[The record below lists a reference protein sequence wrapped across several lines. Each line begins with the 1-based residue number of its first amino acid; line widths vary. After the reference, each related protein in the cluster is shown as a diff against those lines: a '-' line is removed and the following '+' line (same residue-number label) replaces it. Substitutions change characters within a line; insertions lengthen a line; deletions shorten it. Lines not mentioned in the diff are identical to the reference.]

1 MQTDPTSS
9 ILLLDKLKAKDS
21 SILNMIF
28 FTIMLSIANYFTKHL
43 SYAMEE
49 MDLKSFLNYEF
60 FFHTFR
66 KKNSIEFEGK
76 ITCGTLYYSGELNQ
90 TCVFSERFKA
100 IWEHIISTTNANP
113 TIHSIK
119 EHNIGK
125 TDTGIYMVNQKDKFL
140 ISDELHIYA
149 YTYIRDE
156 TTSGDSKEN
165 RPTSKISNIV
175 IELYSYNSNIEI
187 IKSFVDKITHIYL
200 LNLENS
206 RKTKKF
212 IYTLTNATYEEDSYE
227 RWDETVFES
236 TRTFNNIF
244 FEKKSRVLDKIN
256 FFVQNKTWY
265 YEKGIP
271 YSMGIGIYGP
281 PGTGKTSFIKAL
293 SNLTGRHIIT
303 ISLKMIKSKKQ
314 LDSIFFEER
323 YNVNN
328 EKSGITFDKK
338 IIVFEDID
346 CIGDIVLARE
356 FRKPEQ
362 HLRLPQQQQILT
374 DVTPICVT
382 EKPIQVPKIK
392 LEDPVTLDDL
402 LNLWD
407 GIRETPG
414 RIMILSSNHYDK
426 LDPAIKRPGRIDIA
440 LELSYASRNTMKE
453 MHHHFFGK
461 QMDEDVLEKINNHFY
476 SPAEIVNIYMTEDM
490 NENKFLERLMKNEHV
505 I

>member
-9 ILLLDKLKAKDS
+9 IMLLDKLKSKDS

-28 FTIMLSIANYFTKHL
+28 FTIMLSIANYFTKQL
-43 SYAMEE
+43 SYAMED
-49 MDLKSFLNYEF
+49 MDLKSFLNYELLL
-60 FFHTFR
+60 HTFR

-76 ITCGTLYYSGELNQ
+76 ITCGTLFYSGELNQ

-100 IWEHIISTTNANP
+100 IWEHIIATTNTNP

-119 EHNIGK
+119 EHKIGK

-140 ISDELHIYA
+140 ISDELQIYA

-156 TTSGDSKEN
+156 ATAGDSKEN
-165 RPTSKISNIV
+165 RPTSKISNIM

-187 IKSFVDKITHIYL
+187 IKSFVDKITHTYL
-200 LNLENS
+200 LKLEKS

-212 IYTLTNATYEEDSYE
+212 IYTLTNATFDENSYE

-236 TRTFNNIF
+236 TRTFSNIF
-244 FEKKSRVLDKIN
+244 FEKKSRVLEKIN
-256 FFVQNKTWY
+256 FFVQNKAWY

-356 FRKPEQ
+356 FRKPEPQ
-362 HLRLPQQQQILT
+362 FVLPHIIT
-374 DVTPICVT
+374 EVKPICGT
-382 EKPIQVPKIK
+382 EKPVEVTKMK
-392 LEDPVTLDDL
+392 TEDPVTLDDL

-440 LELSYASRNTMKE
+440 LELSYASRSTLKE
-453 MHHHFFGK
+453 MHHHFFGTHI
-461 QMDEDVLEKINNHFY
+461 DEGTLDKINSLFY
-476 SPAEIVNIYMTEDM
+476 SPAEIVNIYMTEER
-490 NENKFLERLMKNEHV
+490 NEEKFLERLMKNEHV

>member
-1 MQTDPTSS
+1 MQTETTSS
-9 ILLLDKLKAKDS
+9 IMLLDKLKAKDS

-28 FTIMLSIANYFTKHL
+28 FTILLSITNYLSKQL
-43 SYAMEE
+43 SYTMED
-49 MDLKSFLNYEF
+49 MDLKSLLNYELLL
-60 FFHTFR
+60 HTFR

-76 ITCGTLYYSGELNQ
+76 ITCATGKYDGELRQ
-90 TCVFSERFKA
+90 TSVFSERFKA
-100 IWEHIISTTNANP
+100 IWEHIIGTTNANP

-119 EHNIGK
+119 EHKIEK

-140 ISDELHIYA
+140 ISDELQIYA
-149 YTYIRDE
+149 YTYIKDE
-156 TTSGDSKEN
+156 SSSGDSKES
-165 RPTSKISNIV
+165 RPVSKISIIV
-175 IELYSYNSNIEI
+175 IELYSYKSNIEI
-187 IKSFVDKITHIYL
+187 IKSFVDKVTYTYL
-200 LNLENS
+200 SNLEKS
-206 RKTKKF
+206 RKTKRF
-212 IYTLTNATYEEDSYE
+212 IYTLTNTSFEENSYE

-236 TRTFNNIF
+236 TRNFNNLFFDNKLCVLEKIIF
-244 FEKKSRVLDKIN
+244 FT
-256 FFVQNKTWY
+256 QNKAWY

-271 YSMGIGIYGP
+271 YSMGIGLYGP

-293 SNLTGRHIIT
+293 SNLTGRHIVT

-314 LDSIFFEER
+314 LDSIFFEQQ

-328 EKSGITFDKK
+328 EKTGITFDKK

-356 FRKPEQ
+356 FRKPEPQ
-362 HLRLPQQQQILT
+362 FFLPQIIT
-374 DVTPICVT
+374 DVMPICGT
-382 EKPIQVPKIK
+382 EKPIEVSKIK
-392 LEDPVTLDDL
+392 MEDPVTLDDL

-440 LELSYASRNTMKE
+440 LELSYASRNTVKE
-453 MHHHFFGK
+453 MHHHFFGT
-461 QMDEDVLEKINNHFY
+461 QIDEDMLEKINNQFY
-476 SPAEIVNIYMTEDM
+476 SPAEIVNIYMTEER

>member
-28 FTIMLSIANYFTKHL
+28 FTIMLSIANYFTKQL
-43 SYAMEE
+43 SYMMED
-49 MDLKSFLNYEF
+49 MDLKSLLNYELLL
-60 FFHTFR
+60 HTFR

-76 ITCGTLYYSGELNQ
+76 ITCGTLFYSGELNQ

-100 IWEHIISTTNANP
+100 IWEHIIATTNTNP

-119 EHNIGK
+119 EHKIGK

-140 ISDELHIYA
+140 ISDELQIYA
-149 YTYIRDE
+149 YTYIKEDA
-156 TTSGDSKEN
+156 TTGDSKEN

-175 IELYSYNSNIEI
+175 IELYSYKSNIEI
-187 IKSFVDKITHIYL
+187 MKSFSDKITHAYL
-200 LNLENS
+200 SNLEKS

-227 RWDETVFES
+227 RWGETVFES

-244 FEKKSRVLDKIN
+244 FEKKLRVLEKIH
-256 FFVQNKTWY
+256 FFVQNKAWY

-362 HLRLPQQQQILT
+362 HLLLPQQILT

-382 EKPIQVPKIK
+382 ADKPVQAPKMK

-414 RIMILSSNHYDK
+414 RMMILSSNHYDK

-440 LELSYASRNTMKE
+440 LELAYASRNTVKE
-453 MHHHFFGK
+453 MHHHFFGTE
-461 QMDEDVLEKINNHFY
+461 MEEDVLEKINNHFY
-476 SPAEIVNIYMTEDM
+476 SPAEIVNIYMTEER
-490 NENKFLERLMKNEHV
+490 NENNFLQRLMKNEHV

>member
-43 SYAMEE
+43 SYKMEE
-49 MDLKSFLNYEF
+49 MDLASLLNYEF
-60 FFHTFR
+60 LLHTFR

-76 ITCGTLYYSGELNQ
+76 ITYGTALYCGELKQ
-90 TCVFSERFKA
+90 TSVFSDRFKA
-100 IWEHIISTTNANP
+100 IWEHIIGTTNTNP

-119 EHNIGK
+119 EHAIEK
-125 TDTGIYMVNQKDKFL
+125 TDTSIYMVNQKDKFL
-140 ISDELHIYA
+140 ISDELQIYA
-149 YTYIRDE
+149 YTYIKDE
-156 TTSGDSKEN
+156 SSSGDSKEN
-165 RPTSKISNIV
+165 RTVSKVSNIV
-175 IELYSYNSNIEI
+175 IELYSYKSNIEI
-187 IKSFVDKITHIYL
+187 IKSYIDNITHTYL
-200 LNLENS
+200 SNLEKS
-206 RKTKKF
+206 RKTKRF
-212 IYTLTNATYEEDSYE
+212 IYTLTNVTFEDNSCE

-236 TRTFNNIF
+236 TRSFNNIF
-244 FEKKSRVLDKIN
+244 FEKKHCVLEKIR
-256 FFVQNKTWY
+256 FFTQNKKWY

-293 SNLTGRHIIT
+293 SNFTGRHIVT
-303 ISLKMIKSKKQ
+303 ISLKLIKSKKQ
-314 LDSIFFEER
+314 LDSIFFEQR

-328 EKSGITFDKK
+328 EKTGITFEKK

-356 FRKPEQ
+356 FRKHEPQ
-362 HLRLPQQQQILT
+362 VFLPQI
-374 DVTPICVT
+374 T
-382 EKPIQVPKIK
+382 EVKPVCGTENSMEVSKIK
-392 LEDPVTLDDL
+392 IDDPLTLDDL

-426 LDPAIKRPGRIDIA
+426 LDPAIKRPGRIDIS
-440 LELSYASRNTMKE
+440 LELSYATRNTLKE
-453 MHHHFFGK
+453 MHHHFFGT
-461 QMDEDVLEKINNHFY
+461 QIDEAVLEKINNSFY

-490 NENKFLERLMKNEHV
+490 NENKFLERLMKNVHV